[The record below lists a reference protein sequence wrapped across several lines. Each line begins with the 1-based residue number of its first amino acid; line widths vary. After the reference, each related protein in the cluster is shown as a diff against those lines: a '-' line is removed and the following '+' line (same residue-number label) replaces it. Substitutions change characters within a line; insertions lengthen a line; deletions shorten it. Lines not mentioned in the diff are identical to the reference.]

1 MAGIAARFNS
11 DVWCIAR
18 ANGISNPDVIYAGQ
32 CLRIPG
38 AGCGIPCAPW
48 PTEPGGCGS
57 GWHPLPLPPPPPPPP
72 PPPIP
77 LPCPSCDPCAA
88 ATASGQWCA
97 SFYGNRDLAEP
108 VIVRRIDA
116 EISFNWGYSSP
127 GPGVPPDNFS
137 VRWTRTLGLPG
148 GTYRVTARS
157 DDGVRVY
164 IDSVLV
170 IDNWQV
176 QSAKDVS
183 QDVILG
189 SSTVRTV
196 VVEYFDASGAAEI
209 QVTIQSVS

>member
-1 MAGIAARFNS
+1 M
-11 DVWCIAR
+11 
-18 ANGISNPDVIYAGQ
+18 
-32 CLRIPG
+32 
-38 AGCGIPCAPW
+38 
-48 PTEPGGCGS
+48 
-57 GWHPLPLPPPPPPPP
+57 
-72 PPPIP
+72 
-77 LPCPSCDPCAA
+77 
-88 ATASGQWCA
+88 
-97 SFYGNRDLAEP
+97 
-108 VIVRRIDA
+108 IVRRIDA

-127 GPGVPPDNFS
+127 APGVPPDNFS

-189 SSTVRTV
+189 SSAVRTV